1 MAANHTKLI
10 ALGVGAIL
18 AAAAPMSAQAKQ
30 PSADRL
36 KAEARNFFKTSAAT
50 SAKVGPIAK
59 LSNSMT
65 RSTKRKIP

>member
-1 MAANHTKLI
+1 MAANHTKLV

-36 KAEARNFFKTSAAT
+36 KAEARNFFKIIS
-50 SAKVGPIAK
+50 GD
-59 LSNSMT
+59 
-65 RSTKRKIP
+65 KRKSQTY